1 MDWSKLGKGVHQSC
15 ILSPC
20 LFNFYA
26 EYIML
31 NARLAESQAGIK
43 VAWRNINNLRYGDDT
58 TLMAESEEDLKSF
71 LMKVKEEN
79 KKADLELSIKKSKI
93 MASSP
98 ITAWQI
104 EGEKVEVMTDFN
116 FLVPK
121 VTVNSDCSLQKMLAP
136 WKKSYD
142 KTR

>member
-1 MDWSKLGKGVHQSC
+1 M
-15 ILSPC
+15 
-20 LFNFYA
+20 
-26 EYIML
+26 
-31 NARLAESQAGIK
+31 R
-43 VAWRNINNLRYGDDT
+43 
-58 TLMAESEEDLKSF
+58 
-71 LMKVKEEN
+71 VKEESE
-79 KKADLELSIKKSKI
+79 KSDLKLNIQKTKI

-98 ITAWQI
+98 ITSWQI
-104 EGEKVEVMTDFN
+104 EGKKVEVMTDFN

>member
-1 MDWSKLGKGVHQSC
+1 
-15 ILSPC
+15 
-20 LFNFYA
+20 
-26 EYIML
+26 
-31 NARLAESQAGIK
+31 
-43 VAWRNINNLRYGDDT
+43 
-58 TLMAESEEDLKSF
+58 MAESEEDLKSF